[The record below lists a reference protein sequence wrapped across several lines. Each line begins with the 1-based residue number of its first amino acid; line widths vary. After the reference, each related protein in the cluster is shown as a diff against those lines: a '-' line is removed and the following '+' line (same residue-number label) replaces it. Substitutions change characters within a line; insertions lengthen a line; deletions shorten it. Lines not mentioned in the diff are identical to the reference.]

1 MKVYSRLFIS
11 VAVLF
16 FISLVSA
23 SAQDKAEAAF
33 KQNCAACHSI
43 GKGRLVGPDLSNVNE
58 RRAESWLLN
67 FIKSSQSVIK
77 SGDQTAD
84 SLFKAYN
91 QIVMPDQTAL
101 SDGEIKDI
109 LIYIKS
115 KSSDALSSSSAATVE
130 QSKEKSVNKS
140 DVFFDSAH
148 LILLAVLL
156 SFLIGILFLY
166 RKIKNLSEELMD
178 YYSSERSFFKSK

>member
-1 MKVYSRLFIS
+1 MKIYIRLFALIPLVFLLLSDS
-11 VAVLF
+11 V
-16 FISLVSA
+16 
-23 SAQDKAEAAF
+23 SAQDKAESTF
-33 KQNCAACHSI
+33 KQNCASCHSI
-43 GKGRLVGPDLSNVNE
+43 GKGRLVGPDLSNVHQ

-84 SLFKAYN
+84 SIFKAYN

-101 SDGEIKDI
+101 SDGEIRDI
-109 LIYIKS
+109 LTYIKT
-115 KSSDALSSSSAATVE
+115 KSSNSLVSSPAVAAE
-130 QSKEKSVNKS
+130 QTKQTTVNKKA
-140 DVFFDSAH
+140 VLFDSTQ

-156 SFLIGILFLY
+156 SLLLVILSLY

-178 YYSSERSFFKSK
+178 YYSSERSFFK